1 MNKTI
6 TGISMLSAIIALSAC
21 GGKTQQT
28 ATVQMEEEA
37 TKVVVTEAA
46 YADVPQEETYAS
58 TVQAYAVNNIVPQSG
73 GRIKRINVEI
83 GDYVKAGQILAEM
96 DKATL
101 EQSKLKLVND
111 STDLAR
117 LKELYLQGGVAQA
130 DYETA
135 EMAYNVSKTS
145 YDNLL
150 ENTVLRS
157 PINGVVTARN
167 YDAGD
172 MYSMG
177 GPIYVVQ
184 QITPVKLLVGI
195 SETDY
200 TKVSKG
206 DKVNITVDAIPGR
219 IFEGKVNRIYPVID
233 AATHT
238 FTVEVV
244 VSNADKALR
253 PGMYARVQVTF
264 GVNHSIVV
272 PDAAVIKQQGSGQKA
287 VYLYGEGGKAV
298 YTIVKVG
305 RHIGTNYEILSGLSE
320 GDKVIT
326 KGNAGLKNGSKI
338 TL

>member
-219 IFEGKVNRIYPVID
+219 TFEGNVNRIYPVVD

>member
-6 TGISMLSAIIALSAC
+6 TGISMLSAVIALSAC

-73 GRIKRINVEI
+73 GRIKKINVEI

-135 EMAYNVSKTS
+135 EMAYNVSRTS

-167 YDAGD
+167 YDSGD

-200 TKVSKG
+200 TRVSKG

-219 IFEGKVNRIYPVID
+219 TFEGKVNRIYPVID

-244 VSNADKALR
+244 VPNADKALR

-298 YTIVKVG
+298 YTIVKIG

>member
-46 YADVPQEETYAS
+46 YADVPQDETYAS

-219 IFEGKVNRIYPVID
+219 TFEGKVNRIYPVID